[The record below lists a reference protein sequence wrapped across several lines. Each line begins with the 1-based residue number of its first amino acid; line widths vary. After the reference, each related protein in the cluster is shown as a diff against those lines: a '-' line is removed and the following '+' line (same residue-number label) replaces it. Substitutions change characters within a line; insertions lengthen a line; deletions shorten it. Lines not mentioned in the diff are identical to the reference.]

1 MAELILQTIQGKK
14 MTQRSWLMNYMQM
27 MRMTRP
33 RKKVKQKRLKPVV
46 MEITL
51 RNKETC
57 YRH

>member
-1 MAELILQTIQGKK
+1 MAELILQTIQEKK

-51 RNKETC
+51 RNKETF